1 MATDEE
7 IRTALEQ
14 VVDPEINLSIID
26 LGLVRE
32 IDQSVDPNV
41 VRMLLTTPFCPF
53 APQIIAQVK
62 EVMTTVT
69 GKSAEVEILAEQ
81 WTPEMMPDP
90 GLLGRW

>member
-14 VVDPEINLSIID
+14 VVDPEISLSIIE

-32 IDQSVDPNV
+32 IDQSVEPNV
-41 VRMLLTTPFCPF
+41 VRMLLTTPFCPY
-53 APQIIAQVK
+53 APQIVAQVK
-62 EVMTTVT
+62 EAVTNVT
-69 GKSAEVEILAEQ
+69 GKPSEVEILPEQ